1 MMSYLTSRIRAGS
14 IVVSLLFL
22 LLLLPGWAQAQF
34 PTLPAV
40 PTTCSYTSAP
50 ATVSLTASA
59 ASAGFSTTYLLVD
72 MTSGIIVKANAS
84 TPVFSS
90 VPAGIYY
97 AVAAH
102 YTGGLNNAS
111 AGNLISQVY
120 SSNQCLSYGTPLAL
134 KVCAAAGSCD
144 YQTAPASVSFTAAN
158 VPSGVSTTYVLVD
171 QSTNKIVQTSATSS
185 FSAVAVG
192 DYTITSIHYSG
203 SLTALAAGNSLYNV
217 VNNATNCRAV
227 SQPLPLRVCNAPLVI
242 TGPAAG
248 TTVASL
254 NPPISGTATPGSSV
268 TVTGGPGSTGGPCV
282 ATANASGNWSCTSLV
297 FPAGPASVTATNG
310 VSTAISAFTAAT
322 PTTLTVSGPS
332 GIETATTPTV
342 SGTATPGSVV
352 TITGPG
358 NATLCSTTAG
368 ANGSF
373 ACGITVPT
381 GPATVTVTASNVG
394 GTVTTTTSFTAVPAP
409 VLVIDPPRPGPITQP
424 ITGTASPGTTVTIT
438 GPGGVTAC
446 STTASANGSFSCPI
460 TVPNGPG
467 SFTVTTSGPGGVTTT
482 PITTT
487 GVTAPTLTVNG
498 PSGIETSTSPTVSG
512 TATPGSVVTI
522 TGPGNAT
529 LCSTTATAGG
539 SYSCAVSVPTGPAT
553 LTVTAA
559 NPGGTTTATTSFTAA
574 GVPSL
579 TVATDNTLASTTP
592 TVSGTATPGTQIV
605 ITGPGNQTLCSTTA
619 SASGTF
625 ACSLTS
631 QLPTGPTAMTVTAS
645 GPGGITTKPIALTLV
660 DPTPTITAQ
669 SISSQTACVG
679 GMATLTVSASVAV
692 GSLQYQWQSASS
704 PTGTFANITGATS
717 ATYTAPTTTAG
728 DLYYRVVVSNTQ
740 SGTVTSGTA
749 VVTTVG
755 APTISLQP
763 TANQAV
769 CAGSPV
775 SLSVIAGG
783 GIAPLTYQWQSA
795 SSAGGTFSPING
807 ATQPIYSVPTNTA
820 ATTYYRAL
828 VSSGGAGCGTVN
840 SSVAAVTVN
849 AQPVIAGVSPANP
862 SSCATTTGSITLSGL
877 VPSVA
882 HTISYSK
889 NGGTATT
896 ATLTADGAGTIV
908 LNGLGAGAYTG
919 ITATVGSCVSA
930 PYSATVTLTDPVP
943 AALTASQL
951 TAYSPTSCGTSTG
964 RIELTG
970 LPANTGGILVGYS
983 KNGTATT
990 VTVSTDGSGKAI
1002 LSSLAAGT
1010 YSAFTVQTGSC
1021 TTAPFAGPVNIADPG
1036 LTALAGGN
1044 VSSTSPTA
1052 CGATDGSIIL
1062 SGLPGNTALV
1072 VSYQKNGTAMTANVT
1087 TSNAG
1092 QVTLFGQSAGVYTQ
1106 LTYAIGACTS
1116 APFNGTVTIADPG
1129 ITPLTAA
1136 NVSSKAPT
1144 FCGGTNGHID
1154 ITGLASNQSIT
1165 INYKKNGVAQSPI
1178 NGITDATGKIVIG
1191 SLAQANY
1198 TDITYTLGA
1207 CTSAAY
1213 TGTINMQ
1220 QPELSASQVTGY
1232 NPAVCG
1238 AGTGRIE
1245 LTGLGSNQSI
1255 NVNYVY
1261 NGTAQVVA
1269 VSSDATGKA
1278 TITGLFSGTYTA
1290 ISYAQGA
1297 CTSTSYAGPLY
1308 LTNPAPTALS
1318 SSNVLGIN
1326 PTQCGQTNG
1335 RIELTGLAGGVSTTI
1350 TYKRNGV
1357 VQSASI
1363 TADASGK
1370 ATIPALLAGTYS
1382 DFTYSQGA
1390 CTSAPYIGPVTLTD
1404 PTPTAL
1410 SQGNV
1415 ASFNPTSCTATDGRI
1430 EITGLASNVS
1440 TTLTYAKNGV
1450 STTAIVTT
1458 DNSGKATL
1466 TVGVGNYS
1474 DFSYLQ
1480 GTCVSNPYAAT
1491 LTVSATGCGR
1501 LYVNAYLQGALIA
1514 NGGSVS
1520 STGKPLMRDNLRTGG
1535 YLPLS
1540 DPYRT
1545 AAYSSLFPQV
1555 NNAQSQSIPASLT
1568 AVTGEKAIV
1577 DWVLVELRD
1586 KLNPATV
1593 SYTRSGL
1600 LLRDGTVIDS
1610 DGQAGLSFSAALA
1623 DNYYVAI
1630 RHRNH
1635 LGVMTLQPVS
1645 YAGTSAATTVDFITM
1660 TDAQLWNASGYDGV
1674 ERSTTTASSQTVRAL
1689 WAGSTTASGK
1699 VKYSG
1704 SGSGL
1709 PMLLSNIV
1717 NYPGS
1722 TAAFNYTN
1730 AYGYLNGDVNMDGRS
1745 LYIGNGNDGA
1755 IILGNILAYPL
1766 NSSGVYNYNLM
1777 LQQLP

>member
-14 IVVSLLFL
+14 IVVSVLFL

-40 PTTCSYTSAP
+40 PTTCSYTTAP

-72 MTSGIIVKANAS
+72 MNSGVIVRANTSA
-84 TPVFSS
+84 PVFTT

-111 AGNLISQVY
+111 AGNLISQVF

-144 YQTAPASVSFTAAN
+144 YQTAPASFSFTAAN
-158 VPSGVSTTYVLVD
+158 VPSGVNTTYVLVD
-171 QSTNKIVQTSATSS
+171 QSTGKIAQTSATTS
-185 FSAVAVG
+185 FSGVAVG

-203 SLTALAAGNSLYNV
+203 SLTALAAGNRLYDV
-217 VNNATNCRAV
+217 VNNAANCRAV
-227 SQPLPLRVCNAPLVI
+227 SQPLPLKVCNAPLLI

-254 NPPISGTATPGSSV
+254 NPPISGTSTPGSSV
-268 TVTGGPGSTGGPCV
+268 TVTGSAGSTGGPCIT
-282 ATANASGNWSCTSLV
+282 TANASGNWTCTSLV

-310 VSTAISAFTAAT
+310 VTSAVSSFTAAT
-322 PTTLTVSGPS
+322 PTTMTVNPPVPGP
-332 GIETATTPTV
+332 ITQPV
-342 SGTATPGSVV
+342 SGTTTPGNLV

-358 NATLCSTTAG
+358 NTTLCSTTASASG
-368 ANGSF
+368 AFS
-373 ACGITVPT
+373 CSVTLPT
-381 GPATVTVTASNVG
+381 GPSSI
-394 GTVTTTTSFTAVPAP
+394 TVTTT
-409 VLVIDPPRPGPITQP
+409 
-424 ITGTASPGTTVTIT
+424 
-438 GPGGVTAC
+438 GPGGTTSTPLTVTAV
-446 STTASANGSFSCPI
+446 A
-460 TVPNGPG
+460 
-467 SFTVTTSGPGGVTTT
+467 
-482 PITTT
+482 
-487 GVTAPTLTVNG
+487 APTVAING
-498 PSGIETSTSPTVSG
+498 PSGTQTSTSPTVSG
-512 TATPGSVVTI
+512 TATPGSVVSI

-539 SYSCAVSVPTGPAT
+539 SFSCTVSVPTGPAT
-553 LTVTAA
+553 LTATAS
-559 NPGGTTTATTSFTAA
+559 NPGGTATATTSFTATS
-574 GVPSL
+574 VPSL
-579 TVATDNTLASTTP
+579 TVATNNTLASTTP
-592 TVSGTATPGTQIV
+592 TISGTATPGSQVV
-605 ITGPGNQTLCSTTA
+605 ITGPGPTTLCSTTA
-619 SASGTF
+619 SANGTF

-631 QLPTGPTAMTVTAS
+631 PLPTGPTAMTVTAS
-645 GPGGITTKPIALTLV
+645 NPGGTTTQAVALTLV
-660 DPTPTITAQ
+660 NPTPTLSAQ
-669 SISSQTACVG
+669 PVASQTACIG
-679 GMATLTVSASVAV
+679 GIATLSVSASAAV
-692 GSLQYQWQSASS
+692 GTMLYQWQTATSS
-704 PTGTFANITGATS
+704 TGTFSNITGATS

-728 DLYYRVVVSNTQ
+728 QLYYRVVVSN
-740 SGTVTSGTA
+740 SESGTA
-749 VVTTVG
+749 TSSTATVTTVG
-755 APTISLQP
+755 APAISVQP
-763 TANQAV
+763 TATQTV

-775 SLSVIAGG
+775 SLSVATSG

-795 SSAGGTFSPING
+795 SSAGGTFTPING
-807 ATQPIYSVPTNTA
+807 ATQLAYSVPTATA
-820 ATTYYRAL
+820 ATTYYRVL

-849 AQPVIAGVSPANP
+849 AQPVIAGASPANP
-862 SSCATTTGSITLSGL
+862 ATCATTTGSITLSGL

-889 NGGTATT
+889 NGGTAIT
-896 ATLTADGAGTIV
+896 ATLTANGSGNVV
-908 LNGLGAGAYTG
+908 LNGLGAGTYTG

-930 PYSATVTLTDPVP
+930 PYAATITLTDPVP

-964 RIELTG
+964 RIEITG
-970 LPANTGGILVGYS
+970 LPANTGGIVVGYS

-990 VTVSTDGSGKAI
+990 VTVATDGSGKAI
-1002 LSSLAAGT
+1002 LSSLSAGT

-1036 LTALAGGN
+1036 LTALSGNN

-1052 CGATDGSIIL
+1052 CGATDGSITL
-1062 SGLPGNTALV
+1062 SGLPANTALV
-1072 VSYQKNGTAMTANVT
+1072 ISYQKNGTAMTASVT

-1092 QVTLFGQSAGVYTQ
+1092 QVTLAGQSAGVYTQ
-1106 LTYAIGACTS
+1106 ITYAQGACTS
-1116 APFNGTVTIADPG
+1116 TPFSGTVTIADPG
-1129 ITPLTAA
+1129 VTPLTAA

-1154 ITGLASNQSIT
+1154 ITGLASNQAIT
-1165 INYKKNGVAQSPI
+1165 INYKKDGVAQSPI

-1220 QPELSASQVTGY
+1220 QPELSSSQVTGY

-1238 AGTGRIE
+1238 ANTGRIE
-1245 LTGLGSNQSI
+1245 LTGLGSNQSL

-1261 NGTAQVVA
+1261 NGTTQVVA

-1297 CTSTSYAGPLY
+1297 CTSTVYAGPLY
-1308 LTNPAPTALS
+1308 LANPSPTALS

-1335 RIELTGLAGGVSTTI
+1335 RIEITGLAGSASTTI

-1357 VQSASI
+1357 VQSASV

-1370 ATIPALLAGTYS
+1370 ATIASLLAGTYS

-1450 STTAIVTT
+1450 STTAVVTT

-1466 TVGVGNYS
+1466 AVGVGNYS
-1474 DFSYLQ
+1474 NFSYLQ
-1480 GTCVSNPYAAT
+1480 GTCVSNPYTAT

-1520 STGKPLMRDNLRTGG
+1520 STGKPLMRDNLRAGG

-1545 AAYSSLFPQV
+1545 ATYSSLFPQV

-1600 LLRDGTVIDS
+1600 LLRDGTVLDT
-1610 DGQAGLSFSAALA
+1610 DGQAGLTFSSALA

-1635 LGVMTLQPVS
+1635 LGAMTLQPIS

-1660 TDAQLWNASGYDGV
+1660 TDAQLWNASGYDGM

-1689 WAGSTTASGK
+1689 WAGSTAASGK

-1704 SGSGL
+1704 AGSGL
-1709 PMLLSNIV
+1709 PTLLSNIV
-1717 NYPGS
+1717 NYPGG

-1730 AYGYLNGDVNMDGRS
+1730 AYGYLNGDVNLDGRS